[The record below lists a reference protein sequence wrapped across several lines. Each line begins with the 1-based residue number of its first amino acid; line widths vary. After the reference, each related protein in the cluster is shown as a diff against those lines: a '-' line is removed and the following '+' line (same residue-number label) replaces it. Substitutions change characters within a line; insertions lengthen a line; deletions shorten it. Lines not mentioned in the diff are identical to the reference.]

1 MNQMGMTHVTTT
13 VRNLAGRGKGY
24 TAEFLVDTGALHCLA
39 PAQALRRTGIRKE
52 GRAAYELADGQTV
65 EYDYGFARV
74 SFLGEETVAQII
86 FGPAG
91 AEPILGAV
99 ALENTGLAVD
109 PKTHSLRRM
118 PAIPLKVISRR
129 VKRGSAA

>member
-1 MNQMGMTHVTTT
+1 MKQMGMTHVTTT
-13 VRNLAGRGKGY
+13 IRNLTGRGKGY
-24 TAEFLVDTGALHCLA
+24 TAEFLVDTGATHCLA
-39 PAQALRRTGIRKE
+39 PGHVLRKAGIRKE
-52 GRAAYELADGQTV
+52 GRAAYERADGQTA

-91 AEPILGAV
+91 TEPILGAV

-109 PKTHSLRRM
+109 PKTHLLRRM
-118 PAIPLKVISRR
+118 PALPLK
-129 VKRGSAA
+129 